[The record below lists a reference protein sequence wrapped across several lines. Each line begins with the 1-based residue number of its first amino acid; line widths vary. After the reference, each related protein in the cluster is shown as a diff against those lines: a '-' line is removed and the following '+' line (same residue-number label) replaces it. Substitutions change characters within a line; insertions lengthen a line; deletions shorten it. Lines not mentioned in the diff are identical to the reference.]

1 LITKQILNYTITHR
15 FQGINISERELE
27 TLIGLASWQRI
38 PEFPRRGRMAWHI
51 LEEPASLVSNPSYK
65 LRAAKLKGVGAW
77 NPPDT
82 SRHRDPLLDS
92 FTEIPIP
99 PTTKPLDSFATYPHF
114 GFNKAGEYTFVYSDP
129 APVGG
134 ILHNRAVLEYRSAE
148 TLVEKGVPTIVPVAV
163 IQYGD
168 NYRFLGQP
176 MGAVISLVPD
186 TEPYRLSEV
195 QFGSATQRGTN
206 PGADKYYDRIRE
218 SLGIEGDPTSETT
231 RLETIKILARKIG
244 KGMRDFTRA
253 GLYRYSP
260 EWSNFE
266 YDFDRQ
272 EILFTDLDST
282 RHMQEIPE
290 DFRTLQ
296 ALRELGSV
304 VYRTVAKFGSPSVL
318 DTYTL
323 TNILKY
329 DPLFELIS
337 GYFPN
342 AAEEEV
348 KQITNKLWNCFI
360 PYLFLLKKYKQEI
373 WKDWSK
379 ERRRSYKM
387 DHDLFYILAMTSLYP
402 LFRKSDIFRLYPS
415 SLTLEDLMKKA
426 EVYLGE
432 RYEYFLYL
440 LDGQSA
446 LSNL

>member
-1 LITKQILNYTITHR
+1 MITIQTLDYTITHR
-15 FQGINISERELE
+15 FSGLEISDQEWE

-51 LEEPASLVSNPSYK
+51 LEEPASLVNNPNYK

-92 FTEIPIP
+92 FTEVPIP

-114 GFNKAGEYTFVYSDP
+114 GFNQEGEYTFVYSDP

-134 ILHNRAVLEYRSAE
+134 ILHNRALLEYQSAK

-168 NYRFLGQP
+168 NYRFLDKP

-186 TEPYRLSEV
+186 TAPHRLSEV
-195 QFGSATQRGTN
+195 QFGSAVHRGTN
-206 PGADKYYDRIRE
+206 PGADQYYDRIRE
-218 SLGIEGDPTSETT
+218 SLGIEGDPSSETT
-231 RLETIKILARKIG
+231 RLATIKILARKIG
-244 KGMRDFTRA
+244 KGMADFTMA

-260 EWSNFE
+260 EWSNFD
-266 YDFDRQ
+266 YDFERG
-272 EILFTDLDST
+272 EVLFTDLDST
-282 RHMQEIPE
+282 RHMEDIPAE
-290 DFRTLQ
+290 FRTLQ

-304 VYRTVAKFGSPSVL
+304 VYRTVAKFSTPAVL
-318 DTYTL
+318 GTYTL
-323 TNILKY
+323 TNLLKY
-329 DPLFELIS
+329 DPLFELIR

-342 AAEEEV
+342 ATEEEV
-348 KQITNKLWNCFI
+348 KPITNKLWNCFI
-360 PYLFLLKKYKQEI
+360 PYLFLLKKYQQEI
-373 WKDWSK
+373 ENDWSK

-402 LFRKSDIFRLYPS
+402 LFRNSEIFRLYPS
-415 SLTLEDLMKKA
+415 SLTEKDLMQKA

-440 LDGQSA
+440 LEGKNA
-446 LSNL
+446 L

>member
-1 LITKQILNYTITHR
+1 MITKQTLDYTITHR
-15 FQGINISERELE
+15 FQGLDLSDRELE

-38 PEFPRRGRMAWHI
+38 PQFPRRGRMAWHV
-51 LEEPASLVSNPSYK
+51 LEKPATLVANPNYK

-92 FTEIPIP
+92 FTETPIP
-99 PTTKPLDSFATYPHF
+99 PTTKPLESFATYPHF
-114 GFNKAGEYTFVYSDP
+114 GFNQEGEYTFVYSDP

-134 ILHNRAVLEYRSAE
+134 ILHSRAFLEYRSAK

-168 NYRFLGQP
+168 SYRFLDQP

-186 TEPYRLSEV
+186 AAPYRLSEV
-195 QFGSATQRGTN
+195 QFGSATKRGTN
-206 PGADKYYDRIRE
+206 PGADEYYDRIRD

-231 RLETIKILARKIG
+231 RLKTISILARKIG
-244 KGMRDFTRA
+244 KSMREFTLA

-266 YDFDRQ
+266 YDFERQ
-272 EILFTDLDST
+272 EVLFTDLDST
-282 RHMQEIPE
+282 RHLAEIPPE
-290 DFRTLQ
+290 FRTLQ
-296 ALRELGSV
+296 ALRDLGSV
-304 VYRTVAKFGSPSVL
+304 VYRTIAKFATPSVL

-323 TNILKY
+323 TNLRQY
-329 DPLFELIS
+329 DPLLELIK
-337 GYFPN
+337 GYFPQVT
-342 AAEEEV
+342 AEEI
-348 KQITNKLWNCFI
+348 KPITNKLWNCFI

-373 WKDWSK
+373 ENEWSK

-387 DHDLFYILAMTSLYP
+387 DHDLFYILTMTSLYP
-402 LFRKSDIFRLYPS
+402 LFRNSDIFPLYPS
-415 SLTLEDLMKKA
+415 SLTVAELMKKA
-426 EVYLGE
+426 EVYLGD

-440 LDGQSA
+440 LAGETC
-446 LSNL
+446 